1 MSIDLSD
8 EFPQQDNTIYL
19 NHAAVAPWCR
29 RSLEAIQQ
37 FGEENV
43 RQGAKDYPQWEAKEK
58 TLREQFRTLLNA
70 PSVADIALLKNT
82 SEALSVVAHGLT
94 WQAGDN
100 IVITDQEFPSNR
112 IVWESLAPYGVSV
125 RQASTD
131 SLEATPEEALFSQVD
146 DNTRLIA
153 ISAVQYASGIR
164 MDLHKIGQFCHE
176 HEILFC
182 VDAIQQ
188 LGALQLDV
196 QAIRADFVMADGHKW
211 LLGAEGLAVFYCP
224 EAHRER
230 LRLYQYGWHMVANY
244 HNFDAKTW
252 TVANSARRFEC
263 GSPNMLGVRVL
274 SASLSLLLEVGMTSV
289 EQQLLEKTAM
299 LIRLLAEDPEFVI
312 LSPTTAARRSGI
324 VTFRHRQHHTKALFE
339 HLRQHNV
346 VCAMRGGG
354 IRFSPHFYTPTAKL
368 HQALQF
374 IREQL

>member
-8 EFPQQDNTIYL
+8 EFPQQEDTIYL

-43 RQGAKDYPQWEAKEK
+43 RQGAKDYPQWEAKEA
-58 TLREQFRTLLNA
+58 TLREQFCTLLNA

-82 SEALSVVAHGLT
+82 SEALSVVAHGLS

-100 IVITDQEFPSNR
+100 VVITDQEFPSNR
-112 IVWESLAPYGVSV
+112 IVWESLEPYGVSV
-125 RQASTD
+125 RQAPTD
-131 SLEATPEEALFSQVD
+131 SLDATPEEALFAQVD
-146 DNTRLIA
+146 DNTRMIA

-176 HEILFC
+176 NGILFC

-196 QAIRADFVMADGHKW
+196 QAIHADFVMADGHKW

-224 EAHRER
+224 EAQRER
-230 LRLYQYGWHMVANY
+230 LRLYQYGWHMVTHY
-244 HNFDAKTW
+244 HDFDAKTW
-252 TVANSARRFEC
+252 TVAQSARRFEC

-274 SASLSLLLEVGMTSV
+274 SASLSLLLEVGMANV
-289 EQQLLEKTAM
+289 EQQLLENTAT
-299 LIRLLAEDPEFVI
+299 LISLLAEDPEFVI
-312 LSPTTAARRSGI
+312 LSPTTGARRSGI
-324 VTFRHRQHHTKALFE
+324 VTFRHRQQHPKALFE
-339 HLRQHNV
+339 HLRKQHV

-368 HQALQF
+368 HQALQLA
-374 IREQL
+374 REPL